1 MQVYRNLLSTVLAS
15 AAVASAFISSPP
27 PVRRRRPS
35 MMAKEGVVVCSSSS
49 STSVENSNNW
59 YPGTDILNIDPSIL
73 CKVEDREGEEGN
85 GNEIGNNNKRRRRPQ
100 LAKDEEYASEI
111 IKAWRE
117 EIIDSDGDGSD
128 VMAGSSISSPLV
140 YKCKSDGNGNDDDD
154 DNELLYGHIYRSASA
169 TSPTTTKNKHRA
181 AVEKSLLPGIIL
193 FHTGAGPQDIFL
205 RWKADSLVNEW
216 KVFGNGNDRHDG
228 TCVVLIADILSD
240 SNGWAWNDRSRY
252 DIVRRSILVPDV
264 NGDRKRLQSRVQ
276 AAVDAI
282 SSQPDV
288 DSNRLAAFG
297 FCLVRHILCNI

>member
-1 MQVYRNLLSTVLAS
+1 M
-15 AAVASAFISSPP
+15 
-27 PVRRRRPS
+27 
-35 MMAKEGVVVCSSSS
+35 
-49 STSVENSNNW
+49 
-59 YPGTDILNIDPSIL
+59 
-73 CKVEDREGEEGN
+73 
-85 GNEIGNNNKRRRRPQ
+85 
-100 LAKDEEYASEI
+100 
-111 IKAWRE
+111 
-117 EIIDSDGDGSD
+117 
-128 VMAGSSISSPLV
+128 SSPLV
-140 YKCKSDGNGNDDDD
+140 YKCKSDDDDGDDDDD

-216 KVFGNGNDRHDG
+216 KVFGNGNDRHDDG
-228 TCVVLIADILSD
+228 TCVVLIADILGD

>member
-15 AAVASAFISSPP
+15 AASAFISSSP
-27 PVRRRRPS
+27 PVHHRRPS

-73 CKVEDREGEEGN
+73 CKAEEEGEGVE
-85 GNEIGNNNKRRRRPQ
+85 GNEIGNNIDIRRRRPQ
-100 LAKDEEYASEI
+100 LAKDEEYASAI
-111 IKAWRE
+111 IKSWRE

-154 DNELLYGHIYRSASA
+154 DNELLYGHIYRSA

-264 NGDRKRLQSRVQ
+264 NGERKRLQSRVQ

-297 FCLVRHILCNI
+297 FCLVSR